1 MIMEK
6 IDEAIKDLN
15 LHLNSN
21 KQKRRELI
29 VIIHEQE
36 RQLETLQIIKKDKK

>member
-1 MIMEK
+1 MEK

-15 LHLNSN
+15 LHLNNN

>member
-1 MIMEK
+1 MEK

-15 LHLNSN
+15 LYLNNN